1 MTKQQEGAVQDR
13 NNHHLPFPVRDNFTI
28 YFHPI
33 FQDLLDE
40 LSVAVLKT
48 FGSKTTALQLKLF

>member
-1 MTKQQEGAVQDR
+1 MTKQHEGAVQDG
-13 NNHHLPFPVRDNFTI
+13 NNHHLPFPMRDNFTI
-28 YFHPI
+28 YFQPI

-48 FGSKTTALQLKLF
+48 FGTETTALQLKLF